1 MDIRWSSP
9 YKVQQGFTTKWRRE
23 WSIPADMVNGFFVFW
38 KQNRFKMMANGFN
51 VSKSALNGKWFLME
65 TKDDVKLFMEFS
77 DSPSAKKTIAIPE
90 NNFILPDYNLTIT
103 DGLRPW
109 QVGAAGKLV
118 SSIKHWGAAIDGSD
132 LGTGKTYSACGVARE
147 MDVPF
152 VVVCPKPVIHQ
163 WKKVIHNH
171 FKMDKFKGIINYEL
185 LIRGRK
191 DSDVAS
197 FVLSRETKRNKFVW
211 KLPKNAII
219 IWDEAHRLKN
229 WKTKSSK
236 SCIEAHKQGY
246 KQIFLSAT
254 LASSPLD
261 LRTVGICTK
270 IFKTANEYYEWAYAH
285 GVYKGTWGLE
295 FNNSSKSLKQIHKY
309 LFEDRGVRL
318 LRDAI
323 PNFPETEIIVNSYD
337 MDEEETSKIREIYDE
352 MKKELLQIK
361 IKEKTDSSEM
371 AIRIRALQR
380 TEMLKI
386 PLMEEMAREGL
397 DAGMSV
403 VVFLNYSDS
412 IDALAKRMGTDC
424 IYDGRNESVRQQYI
438 DAFQTNASR
447 LLITNLAAAREGLNL
462 GDEHGGH
469 PRLTLISPTDSVQK
483 LKQALGRVHRENSK
497 TKSVQK
503 ILYIANTQEDN
514 VVENVGQKLENL
526 TLINNGVIT
535 DGDLKIG

>member
-1 MDIRWSSP
+1 MDIRWSP
-9 YKVQQGFTTKWRRE
+9 PHKVREGFTTKWRRE
-23 WSIPADMVNGFFVFW
+23 WSIPADMVNGFFIFW
-38 KQNRFKMMANGFN
+38 KQNRFKMLADGFT
-51 VSKSALNGKWFLME
+51 VTKSALNGKWFLHE
-65 TKDDVKLFMEFS
+65 TKDDVKLFKEFS
-77 DSPSAKKTIAIPE
+77 DSSPAKKTIVAPE
-90 NNFILPDYNLTIT
+90 NKFVLPDYELVCI

-109 QVGAAGKLV
+109 QVGAASKLV
-118 SSIKHWGAAIDGSD
+118 SSIKHWGAAIDGSE
-132 LGTGKTYSACGVARE
+132 LGTGKTYTACGVARE
-147 MDVPF
+147 LDVPF

-163 WKKVIHNH
+163 WNKVIKNH

-211 KLPKNAII
+211 KLPKNSII

-236 SCIEAHKQGY
+236 TCIEAHKQGY

-261 LRTVGICTK
+261 LRTVGVCTK
-270 IFKTANEYYEWAYAH
+270 MFKTAKEYFDWAYAH
-285 GVYKGTWGLE
+285 GVYVGTWGLE

-318 LRDAI
+318 LRDVI

-337 MDEEETSKIREIYDE
+337 INDEEASKIREIYDE
-352 MKKELLQIK
+352 MKKELCLIK
-361 IKEKTDSSEM
+361 IKEKTDASEM
-371 AIRIRALQR
+371 AIRTRALQK
-380 TEMLKI
+380 TEILKI
-386 PLMEEMAREGL
+386 PLMEEMVREGL

-424 IYDGRNESVRQQYI
+424 IYDGRNESIRQKYI
-438 DAFQTNASR
+438 DAFQANTEP

-462 GDEHGGH
+462 GDELGGH
-469 PRLTLISPTDSVQK
+469 PRLALISPTYSVQK

-503 ILYIANTQEDN
+503 ILYIANTQEDA

-535 DGDLKIG
+535 DSDLKI